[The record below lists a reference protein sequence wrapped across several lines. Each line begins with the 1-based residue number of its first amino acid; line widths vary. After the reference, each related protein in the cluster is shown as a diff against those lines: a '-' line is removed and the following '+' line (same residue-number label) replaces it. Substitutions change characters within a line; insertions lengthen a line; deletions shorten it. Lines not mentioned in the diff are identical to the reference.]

1 MSPRRGRPVTCPSF
15 GRSDGDACATCAGHL
30 DEEECI
36 QRVESSRMAAADAGT
51 RMGRPRTTG
60 RRSAG
65 SVGITVRLSA
75 AEARDLDSARGGTP
89 RSAVATAALLAWIA
103 RDLRAP
109 KES

>member
-1 MSPRRGRPVTCPSF
+1 MTCPAV
-15 GRSDGDACATCAGHL
+15 GRAAGAARAPSAGPRAA
-30 DEEECI
+30 EECI
-36 QRVESSRMAAADAGT
+36 QRVDGARMAAADAGT
-51 RMGRPRTTG
+51 RLGRPPTTG

-109 KES
+109 K